1 MASAPPSPLASS
13 VEKTNGA
20 KLSRLLIDGGTT
32 VLRKVFDGFHPPANL
47 ASDLNSWYP
56 TLNSLLRRRILNR
69 HQWDKLFPPG
79 GAAPDSHTFD
89 ITLLFLLLT
98 NICRLS
104 PPPSGWHTKPL
115 TSDTSLQANLAR
127 IKFYRNVLCGHVST
141 TAVDACTFSAL
152 WQEITLPLTALGLG
166 QAEIDR
172 LKAESGGEE
181 DYLDMLF
188 EWADSEEDIKSQLKN
203 LQQTQSKTQETV
215 NEMATGLQQVKEGMN
230 TLKEGREKDRA
241 DEALWNLAK
250 AEFKGD
256 IEYYVQRFQTD
267 TREWVFNRVQNW
279 LDDRSSQNRVMV
291 ISGNAGMGK
300 SVMAAVICQRMQE
313 AGRLSGNHF
322 CQHDNVRYRSPQLM
336 LQSLACHLSHALP
349 EYKQALVKQL
359 SRNLGTDHNNMGVEE
374 LFALLFKEPL
384 STMGDPGNNMLMV
397 IDGLDESEY
406 QGRNELLD
414 VIANQFCKLP
424 SWIRFLVTTR
434 PATNITEKLKH
445 LKPFQ
450 LEPEDKKNIQDIRMV
465 LQQRL
470 QHVIEEE
477 NREDVMEKL
486 VLKCEGLMLYAHFLI
501 LAIEENPSVL
511 DKDLDDS
518 LPLGISSV
526 YFCYFKRLEGELLK
540 EDNVKEE
547 NFVNLLCA
555 ITASREPM
563 PIDFVSSLLLPS
575 EDSPLTKRRILRA
588 LGTVSS
594 LLPIRNGCLHV
605 IHKSVEDWLTGSSC
619 YGEHDFIMEEKQG
632 HRILASLCTAELD
645 DLKQKRVHN
654 VQFTATEKYALC
666 HGAHHM
672 FYSHEETKRDK
683 LQELTVAYI
692 TNLEL
697 VYAKLCVS
705 STKAAEDI
713 VLLQKQGISAL
724 LSEDTENVLKTLL
737 LLLRKYHA
745 LFATSLSNFLQTMLN
760 EGKVLLSAEASNLL
774 QSKYPEIPY
783 MEYVHKESQQGR
795 VLARFHCSATAVC
808 FDVSSKLD
816 HMVCECEDG
825 MLHLWSLQTSGL
837 LWTRPVQVPKSVEF
851 LPFRTV
857 PSSPVRSCYRSVVFH
872 PTEDLVLPGILSHVY
887 TIEGDLK
894 PHFVESSCKFSV
906 CSVSG
911 DKTKLLT
918 DCLGDAKCLRMWS
931 LKNGAEISRI
941 PRDEDILSFA
951 WSQDGTLLA
960 ISHSTGLICL
970 LDVKS
975 DFIILAETTP
985 PEVCGMLKF
994 SPDNRVLFCFPTFDI
1009 YSFGNRGFRVNV
1021 TVREQSRFSLIVSS
1035 GKVCYDPKEFDFVSD
1050 RGFLLGDLL
1059 FTSMCDRYFVLD
1071 EHTALTAELLTDINV
1086 VSTDEVAE
1094 NSKGQVKRTSQI
1106 ALSSDGEIV
1115 YVVVS
1120 PTLAPTLVA
1129 WYVSSG
1135 KLIAEKDTG
1144 IASET
1149 CLVAVRE
1156 GVLLETDEGYLELW
1170 RADLSECIRRLTNL
1184 SDIRKVIPVSEE
1196 RVACITEEEVT
1207 VLDTTSGNIVSRIPA
1222 LHEVVG
1228 CNSKLQI
1235 LTTDGRGS
1243 CQLSD
1248 GTSVFWERKLYLPDD
1263 FDPCVTGG
1271 IFSPTEQFV
1280 IICHEIEVFIL
1291 DAMSGNTLHKLH
1303 PLRPL
1308 RPLRPLP
1315 LLHFFPLFP
1324 PSFHS
1329 LVRFISDE
1337 DFVSA
1342 YPSLVQL
1349 YNVKSGDLLSELNR
1363 EVADVTCLAVCPS
1376 KRLFAI
1382 GLKDSNSCYKVIR
1395 VWLPG
1400 DKDSRKSQRCAL
1412 NSYVRDYCQ
1421 SIFSDN
1427 V

>member
-1 MASAPPSPLASS
+1 MASAAPSPLASS

-47 ASDLNSWYP
+47 ASDLNSWYR

-104 PPPSGWHTKPL
+104 PPPSGWHTKPP

-127 IKFYRNVLCGHVST
+127 IKFYRNVLYGHVST

-172 LKAESGGEE
+172 LKAECGGEE
-181 DYLDMLF
+181 NYLDALF

-203 LQQTQSKTQETV
+203 VQETV
-215 NEMATGLQQVKEGMN
+215 NEIVTGLQQVKEVMD
-230 TLKEGREKDRA
+230 TLKEGRDKDRT

-279 LDDRSSQNRVMV
+279 LDDRSSANRVMV

-322 CQHDNVRYRSPQLM
+322 CQHNNVRYRSPQLM

-470 QHVIEEE
+470 QHVIEAEK
-477 NREDVMEKL
+477 REDVMEKL

-540 EDNVKEE
+540 EDNVKED

-555 ITASREPM
+555 ITASREPL

-575 EDSPLTKRRILRA
+575 EDSPLAKRRILRA

-594 LLPIRNGCLHV
+594 LLPIRNDGLHV
-605 IHKSVEDWLTGSSC
+605 IHKSVEDWLTDSSC

-654 VQFTATEKYALC
+654 VQFSATERYALC

-672 FYSHEETKRDK
+672 FYSHEETKRNK
-683 LQELTVAYI
+683 LEELTVAYI

-713 VLLQKQGISAL
+713 LLLQKQGISAV

-737 LLLRKYHA
+737 LLLRNYHA

-760 EGKVLLSAEASNLL
+760 EGKVLLSAEASKLL
-774 QSKYPEIPY
+774 QSKYPEIPC

-795 VLARFHCSATAVC
+795 VLARFHCSGEVVC
-808 FDVSSKLD
+808 IDVSSKLD
-816 HMVCECEDG
+816 YMVCECNNG
-825 MLHLWSLQTSGL
+825 KLYLWSLQTSGL
-837 LWTRPVQVPKSVEF
+837 LWTRPVQVPKSFEF
-851 LPFRTV
+851 PHWRKLR
-857 PSSPVRSCYRSVVFH
+857 SSSVRSCYRSVVFH
-872 PTEDLVLPGILSHVY
+872 PTEDLVLPGILSHAY

-894 PHFVESSCKFSV
+894 PHFVESSCRFSV

-918 DCLGDAKCLRMWS
+918 DCLDDAKCLLMWS

-960 ISHSTGLICL
+960 ISHSTGSICL
-970 LDVKS
+970 LDVTS
-975 DFIILAETTP
+975 DFIILAETTLQ
-985 PEVCGMLKF
+985 EVCGMLKF
-994 SPDNRVLFCFPTFDI
+994 SPDNRFLFCSP
-1009 YSFGNRGFRVNV
+1009 SFVVYRGFRVNV
-1021 TVREQSRFSLIVSS
+1021 SVREQSRFSLIVSS
-1035 GKVCYDPKEFDFVSD
+1035 GEVCYDPKEFDFVSD
-1050 RGFLLGDLL
+1050 RGFLLGDLPS
-1059 FTSMCDRYFVLD
+1059 TSIGDRYFVLD
-1071 EHTALTAELLTDINV
+1071 KHTALTVVRRSINM

-1094 NSKGQVKRTSQI
+1094 NSKGQVETTSQI
-1106 ALSSDGEIV
+1106 ALSSDGETV

-1120 PTLAPTLVA
+1120 PTFAPTLVA
-1129 WYVSSG
+1129 RDVSSG
-1135 KLIAEKDTG
+1135 KLIAKKRTG
-1144 IASET
+1144 IFTSET
-1149 CLVAVRE
+1149 CVVAATE
-1156 GVLLETDEGYLELW
+1156 GVLLRIREGYLELW

-1207 VLDTTSGNIVSRIPA
+1207 VLNTTSGNIVSRIPA

-1235 LTTDGRGS
+1235 LTTDGPGS
-1243 CQLSD
+1243 YQLSD
-1248 GTSVFWERKLYLPDD
+1248 GTSVFWENKSRVY
-1263 FDPCVTGG
+1263 FGSVVTDA

-1280 IICHEIEVFIL
+1280 IIYHPYEGLIL
-1291 DAMSGNTLHKLH
+1291 DAMSGNTLHKL
-1303 PLRPL
+1303 RPL
-1308 RPLRPLP
+1308 DT
-1315 LLHFFPLFP
+1315 LHLFHFWHI
-1324 PSFHS
+1324 SFHPA
-1329 LVRFISDE
+1329 VRFISDE
-1337 DFVSA
+1337 DFVIAS
-1342 YPSLVQL
+1342 SSSVQL
-1349 YNVKSGDLLSELNR
+1349 YNVKSGDLLSELNI
-1363 EVADVTCLAVCPS
+1363 EGADVTSLAVCPS

-1382 GLKDSNSCYKVIR
+1382 GLEDSNPCYKVIR

>member
-1 MASAPPSPLASS
+1 MASAAPSPLASS

-47 ASDLNSWYP
+47 ASDLNSYYS
-56 TLNSLLRRRILNR
+56 TLNNLLRRRILNR

-104 PPPSGWHTKPL
+104 PPPSGWHTKPP
-115 TSDTSLQANLAR
+115 TSDTSLEANLAR
-127 IKFYRNVLCGHVST
+127 IKFYRNVLYGHVST

-181 DYLDMLF
+181 DYLDALF
-188 EWADSEEDIKSQLKN
+188 EWAHNEEDIKSQLKDV
-203 LQQTQSKTQETV
+203 QQTQSKTQQTVEQVRQTQMEDRETLQNSKSKL
-215 NEMATGLQQVKEGMN
+215 NEVQQSQAETQQTVTDIAAYLQQVKDSLDSLEKG
-230 TLKEGREKDRA
+230 KEKDRT
-241 DEALWNLAK
+241 DEALRNLAK
-250 AEFKGD
+250 AEFEGD
-256 IEYYVQRFQTD
+256 IEYYVQRFQVD

-279 LDDRSSQNRVMV
+279 LDDRSSPSRVMV

-322 CQHDNVRYRSPQLM
+322 CQHNNVRYRSPQLM

-470 QHVIEEE
+470 QHVIEAE
-477 NREDVMEKL
+477 NREDVLEKL

-526 YFCYFKRLEGELLK
+526 YFSYFKRLEGELLK

-555 ITASREPM
+555 ITASREPL

-575 EDSPLTKRRILRA
+575 EDSPLAKRRILRA

-605 IHKSVEDWLTGSSC
+605 IHKSVEDWLTDSSC

-654 VQFTATEKYALC
+654 VQFSATEKYALC

-683 LQELTVAYI
+683 LEELTVAYI

-713 VLLQKQGISAL
+713 LLLQKQGISAV

-737 LLLRKYHA
+737 LLLRNYHA

-760 EGKVLLSAEASNLL
+760 EGKVLLSAEASKLL
-774 QSKYPEIPY
+774 QSKYPEIPC

-795 VLARFHCSATAVC
+795 VLARFHCSAAVVC

-816 HMVCECEDG
+816 HMVCECKDG
-825 MLHLWSLQTSGL
+825 MLYLWSLQTSGL
-837 LWTRPVQVPKSVEF
+837 LWTRPVQVPKSFEF
-851 LPFRTV
+851 LTFRKLR
-857 PSSPVRSCYRSVVFH
+857 SSSVRSWYRSVVFH
-872 PTEDLVLPGILSHVY
+872 PTEDLVLPGILSHAY

-894 PHFVESSCKFSV
+894 PLFVESSCRFSV

-918 DCLGDAKCLRMWS
+918 DCLDDAKCLLMWS

-941 PRDEDILSFA
+941 TRDEDILSFA

-994 SPDNRVLFCFPTFDI
+994 SPDNRVLFCFPAFDI
-1009 YSFGNRGFRVNV
+1009 YSVGNRGFRVNV

-1059 FTSMCDRYFVLD
+1059 FTSMA
-1071 EHTALTAELLTDINV
+1071 TA
-1086 VSTDEVAE
+1086 
-1094 NSKGQVKRTSQI
+1094 
-1106 ALSSDGEIV
+1106 
-1115 YVVVS
+1115 
-1120 PTLAPTLVA
+1120 
-1129 WYVSSG
+1129 
-1135 KLIAEKDTG
+1135 
-1144 IASET
+1144 
-1149 CLVAVRE
+1149 
-1156 GVLLETDEGYLELW
+1156 
-1170 RADLSECIRRLTNL
+1170 
-1184 SDIRKVIPVSEE
+1184 
-1196 RVACITEEEVT
+1196 
-1207 VLDTTSGNIVSRIPA
+1207 
-1222 LHEVVG
+1222 
-1228 CNSKLQI
+1228 I
-1235 LTTDGRGS
+1235 LYWIS
-1243 CQLSD
+1243 I
-1248 GTSVFWERKLYLPDD
+1248 LP
-1263 FDPCVTGG
+1263 
-1271 IFSPTEQFV
+1271 
-1280 IICHEIEVFIL
+1280 
-1291 DAMSGNTLHKLH
+1291 
-1303 PLRPL
+1303 
-1308 RPLRPLP
+1308 
-1315 LLHFFPLFP
+1315 
-1324 PSFHS
+1324 
-1329 LVRFISDE
+1329 
-1337 DFVSA
+1337 
-1342 YPSLVQL
+1342 
-1349 YNVKSGDLLSELNR
+1349 
-1363 EVADVTCLAVCPS
+1363 
-1376 KRLFAI
+1376 
-1382 GLKDSNSCYKVIR
+1382 
-1395 VWLPG
+1395 
-1400 DKDSRKSQRCAL
+1400 
-1412 NSYVRDYCQ
+1412 
-1421 SIFSDN
+1421 
-1427 V
+1427 

>member
-1 MASAPPSPLASS
+1 MASAAPSPLASS
-13 VEKTNGA
+13 VDKTNGA

-47 ASDLNSWYP
+47 ASDLNSCYS
-56 TLNSLLRRRILNR
+56 TLNNLLRRRILNH

-79 GAAPDSHTFD
+79 GDPDSHTFD

-104 PPPSGWHTKPL
+104 PPPSGWHTKPP

-127 IKFYRNVLCGHVST
+127 IKFYRNVLYGHVST

-172 LKAESGGEE
+172 LKAECGGEE
-181 DYLDMLF
+181 DYLDALF
-188 EWADSEEDIKSQLKN
+188 EWADNEEDIKSQLKN
-203 LQQTQSKTQETV
+203 VQETV
-215 NEMATGLQQVKEGMN
+215 NEMAEGLQQVKEVMN
-230 TLKEGREKDRA
+230 TLKEGREKDRT
-241 DEALWNLAK
+241 DEALRNLAK

-256 IEYYVQRFQTD
+256 IEYYVQQFKAG

-279 LDDRSSQNRVMV
+279 LDDRSSANRVMV

-300 SVMAAVICQRMQE
+300 SVMAAVICQRMQD

-322 CQHDNVRYRSPQLM
+322 CQHNNVRYRNPQLT

-349 EYKQALVKQL
+349 EYKQTLVKQL

-470 QHVIEEE
+470 QHVIKAE
-477 NREDVMEKL
+477 NREDLMEKL

-526 YFCYFKRLEGELLK
+526 YFSYFKRLESELLK

-555 ITASREPM
+555 ITASREPL

-575 EDSPLTKRRILRA
+575 EDSPLAKRRILRA

-594 LLPIRNGCLHV
+594 LLPIRNGCLHM
-605 IHKSVEDWLTGSSC
+605 IHKSVEDWLTDSSC

-645 DLKQKRVHN
+645 DLKQKRVLN
-654 VQFTATEKYALC
+654 VQFSATEKYALC

-672 FYSHEETKRDK
+672 FYSHEQTKRDK
-683 LQELTVAYI
+683 LEELRIAYI

-713 VLLQKQGISAL
+713 LLLQKQGISAV

-760 EGKVLLSAEASNLL
+760 EGKVFLSAEASKLL
-774 QSKYPEIPY
+774 ESKYPEIPC
-783 MEYVHKESQQGR
+783 MEYVHRESQQGR
-795 VLARFHCSATAVC
+795 VLARFHCSGAVVC

-816 HMVCECEDG
+816 YMVCECDDG
-825 MLHLWSLQTSGL
+825 MLYLWSLQTSGL
-837 LWTRPVQVPKSVEF
+837 LWTRPVQVPKSFEF
-851 LPFRTV
+851 LHWRKL
-857 PSSPVRSCYRSVVFH
+857 PSLSAFSCYRSVVFH
-872 PTEDLVLPGILSHVY
+872 PTEDLVLPGILSHAY

-894 PHFVESSCKFSV
+894 PLFVGSSCRFSV

-918 DCLGDAKCLRMWS
+918 DCLDDAKCLRMWS

-941 PRDEDILSFA
+941 TRDEDILSFA

-960 ISHSTGLICL
+960 ISHSTGSICL

-994 SPDNRVLFCFPTFDI
+994 SPDNRVLFCSSTLAI
-1009 YSFGNRGFRVNV
+1009 YFVGNNGFRVDV
-1021 TVREQSRFSLIVSS
+1021 SVREQSRFSLIVSS
-1035 GKVCYDPKEFDFVSD
+1035 VEVYYYPKEFDFVSD

-1059 FTSMCDRYFVLD
+1059 YTSMGERYFVLD
-1071 EHTALTAELLTDINV
+1071 KHTALTVVRRSINM
-1086 VSTDEVAE
+1086 VSTAEVAE

-1106 ALSSDGEIV
+1106 ILSLDGEIV

-1120 PTLAPTLVA
+1120 PTFAPTLVA
-1129 WYVSSG
+1129 WDVSSG
-1135 KLIAEKDTG
+1135 KLIAKKGTG
-1144 IASET
+1144 ITSRT

-1156 GVLLETDEGYLELW
+1156 GVLLRTREGYLELW
-1170 RADLSECIRRLTNL
+1170 RADLSECIRRLTDL
-1184 SDIRKVIPVSEE
+1184 SGMRKVIPVSEE
-1196 RVACITEEEVT
+1196 RVACVTEEEVT

-1243 CQLSD
+1243 YQLSD
-1248 GTSVFWERKLYLPDD
+1248 GTSVFWEKKSRVY
-1263 FDPCVTGG
+1263 FRSGFTGAT
-1271 IFSPTEQFV
+1271 FSPTEQCV
-1280 IICHEIEVFIL
+1280 IICQPGEGLIL
-1291 DAMSGNTLHKLH
+1291 DAMSGNTLHT
-1303 PLRPL
+1303 
-1308 RPLRPLP
+1308 LP
-1315 LLHFFPLFP
+1315 LLRPFFYP
-1324 PSFHS
+1324 
-1329 LVRFISDE
+1329 VARFISHE
-1337 DFVSA
+1337 DYVIA
-1342 YPSLVQL
+1342 DPSSVRL
-1349 YNVKSGDLLSELNR
+1349 YNVKSGDLLSELNI
-1363 EVADVTCLAVCPS
+1363 EGAGVTCLAVCPS

-1382 GLKDSNSCYKVIR
+1382 GLNDSNPCYKVIR